1 MDRITW
7 SFWFGWYHMIDYLY
21 EFNRYYLNIEIGY
34 ELLKKSKRGRKDR
47 GMKSPPPKPRQP
59 QASEGHISYHGF
71 VRVMKLFMKM
81 PRGKLLLDD
90 FLALYKCNT
99 VMIMRPTWELNW
111 GWAAITED
119 ITRTSGDSFKS
130 LPSLICHSFIK
141 TQLFW
146 RLGIVF

>member
-1 MDRITW
+1 
-7 SFWFGWYHMIDYLY
+7 MIDYLY

-99 VMIMRPTWELNW
+99 VMIMRPT
-111 GWAAITED
+111 
-119 ITRTSGDSFKS
+119 
-130 LPSLICHSFIK
+130 
-141 TQLFW
+141 
-146 RLGIVF
+146 